1 MRHNPWCI
9 TFYCMFFVIWI
20 LYHIIILLFSSDH
33 LNIGPELGLTGTI
46 GGIGTGSGSSETVD
60 PPGKQVT

>member
-1 MRHNPWCI
+1 MRHNPGFI

-20 LYHIIILLFSSDH
+20 LYRIILLFSSDQ
-33 LNIGPELGLTGTI
+33 LNIGHELGLTGTI